1 MFDLASS
8 DRVRAQNPPCLVGL
22 RSGERCAI
30 VSGIMKRVFVMMVAA
45 ACLMGCHG
53 CGTTGQQGTAKVR
66 ISVLSEGKLS
76 VNDRVT
82 TTPKLAKTVKAAG
95 ARPTT
100 AIEVSI
106 PLGAPQEVMVAITRE
121 LRQAGYTKIL
131 FVRPRQ
137 ARVVIPK

>member
-1 MFDLASS
+1 
-8 DRVRAQNPPCLVGL
+8 
-22 RSGERCAI
+22 
-30 VSGIMKRVFVMMVAA
+30 MKRVIAMLVAV
-45 ACLMGCHG
+45 ACVVGCQG
-53 CGTTGQQGTAKVR
+53 CGTTGRQGTSKVR
-66 ISVLSEGKLS
+66 ISVLGEGKLS
-76 VNDRVT
+76 VNGRMT
-82 TTPKLAKTVKAAG
+82 TTPTLAKTVKAAG

-106 PLGAPQEVMVAITRE
+106 PSGAPQAVMVSITRE